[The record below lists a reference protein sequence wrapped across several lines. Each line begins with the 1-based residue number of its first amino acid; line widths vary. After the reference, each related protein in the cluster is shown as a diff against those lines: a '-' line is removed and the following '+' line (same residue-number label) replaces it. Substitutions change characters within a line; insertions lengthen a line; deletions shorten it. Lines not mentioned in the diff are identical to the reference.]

1 MTDPIAD
8 MITRINNA
16 CAVGKERVIMPYSKM
31 KHAIADTL
39 VSSGFIASVEKF
51 GKEKKK
57 ELDVALAYKKGKE
70 KNNKEKKGFRF
81 SRLSKPGR
89 RMYLKAADIVSH
101 ERGGIVILSTP
112 KGILTGRGAR
122 EQKVGGEAL
131 FEVR

>member
-39 VSSGFIASVEKF
+39 VSSGFLSSVEKF

-57 ELDVALAYKKGKE
+57 ELDIALSYKEG
-70 KNNKEKKGFRF
+70 KKGFRF
-81 SRLSKPGR
+81 LRLSKPGR
-89 RMYLKAADIVSH
+89 RMYVKTTELTAR
-101 ERGGIVILSTP
+101 ERGGVVILSTP
-112 KGILTGRGAR
+112 KGILTGKDAR
-122 EQKVGGEAL
+122 EQKAGGEAL